1 MNEQSHS
8 NKFSV
13 HLSSIHTD
21 WRSSSSKLRKLAKS
35 SSSTALSLLR
45 SSVEKVPS
53 SNIWRQHEFITAG
66 LRSFHL
72 GWDHCHLVGFIWMHL
87 VCFAP
92 PWRRCTKTVLL
103 LLRCTM
109 DENEMIISMASK
121 SRSLVTAAWNAKQLA
136 VQTICLNLTV

>member
-1 MNEQSHS
+1 MNEKSQS

-13 HLSSIHTD
+13 HLSSIRAD
-21 WRSSSSKLRKLAKS
+21 WQSSSSKLRKLAKS
-35 SSSTALSLLR
+35 SSSTALSLLK

-53 SNIWRQHEFITAG
+53 SNIWRQHEFITAR
-66 LRSFHL
+66 LRGYHL

-103 LLRCTM
+103 LRCTM
-109 DENEMIISMASK
+109 DENEMIISMTSK
-121 SRSLVTAAWNAKQLA
+121 WRSLVTAASNAKQLA